1 MKSEE
6 FAAAMFVT
14 LTAFILHS
22 SFIFVDCLK
31 ILHSSFF
38 ILHLFLYLCSKFSK
52 YTYKM
57 QKSQIVLM
65 AAAVVALSSCSKLGK
80 LSSDNFAVTPT
91 PLEAVGGQV
100 PATINGTFPVKYMK
114 KKAVVTVTPVLKYQ
128 GGEAE
133 GQSATFQGE
142 KVEGNATTIQYKVGG
157 TYTMKTNFAYI
168 DPMQSSELYARFD
181 AKLGKKTVS
190 IPEVK
195 IGYGVLATSQL
206 LSRCSMNGATA
217 PDAYQRIIAQKQEA
231 NIKFLINQ
239 ANLRASELNSVSIRD
254 LGKILKEIND
264 NAETR
269 ALQNIEVSAYASPD
283 GRYELNEKLAEK
295 RQNVSSDYLKGEL
308 KKIKMKADVDTKYT
322 AEDWAGFQELIS
334 KSNLQDKE
342 IILRVLSMYQDPE
355 EREQQISNMSE
366 VYTDI
371 KESILPDVNYEVI
384 GRSDEQIIDQFQ
396 QDPSKLSVE
405 EMVYGANKLTKNEA
419 ERKQWNEAIA
429 KQYPSD
435 YRALNNMAQQAIAEG
450 NKAAAENY
458 LKQAASVSK
467 NAPEVNTNL
476 ALLALQSGDVNAAE
490 TYLAK
495 GSGSDTFKEVMG
507 NLNIAKGNYTQAAND
522 LAGANTNSAALAQ
535 ILAKDYTSAKKTLAA
550 IKNAD
555 AITSYLQAILA
566 ARTGDA
572 NTLATSL
579 KSAIQQ
585 DPTLASRAANDLEF
599 AKFASTIKSIVR

>member
-1 MKSEE
+1 
-6 FAAAMFVT
+6 
-14 LTAFILHS
+14 
-22 SFIFVDCLK
+22 
-31 ILHSSFF
+31 
-38 ILHLFLYLCSKFSK
+38 
-52 YTYKM
+52 M

-80 LSSDNFAVTPT
+80 LSSDNFNVTPT

-114 KKAVVTVTPVLKYQ
+114 KKAQVTVTPVLKYQ

-142 KVEGNATTIQYKVGG
+142 KVEGNATTIRYKAGG

-168 DPMQSSELYARFD
+168 EPMLSSELYARFD
-181 AKLGKKTVS
+181 AKVGKKTVS

-206 LSRCSMNGATA
+206 LSRCNMNGATA

-239 ANLRASELNSVSIRD
+239 ANLRASELNSVSIKE

-283 GRYELNEKLAEK
+283 GKYDFNEKLAEK
-295 RQNVSSDYLKGEL
+295 RQNVSSEYLKGEL
-308 KKIKMKADVDTKYT
+308 KKIRMKADVDTKFT
-322 AEDWAGFQELIS
+322 AEDWEGFQELVS

-342 IILRVLSMYQDPE
+342 IILRVLSMYQEPE

-371 KESILPDVNYEVI
+371 KESILPELRRARLIVNYEVI
-384 GRSDEQIIDQFQ
+384 GRSDEQILEQFQ

-405 EMVYGANKLTKNEA
+405 EMVYGANKLTKDEA
-419 ERKQWNEAIA
+419 TRKQWNEAIA

-450 NKAAAENY
+450 NAEAADNY
-458 LKQAASVSK
+458 LKQAAGVSK

-476 ALLALQSGDVNAAE
+476 ALLALKNGDVNAAE

-507 NLNIAKGNYTQAAND
+507 NLNIAKGNYTQAAAD
-522 LAGANTNSAALAQ
+522 LAGVKSNSAALAQ
-535 ILAKDYTSAKKTLAA
+535 ILAKDYASAKKTLASVQ
-550 IKNAD
+550 NAD
-555 AITSYLQAILA
+555 AVTSYLQAVLA
-566 ARTGDA
+566 ARTGDTT
-572 NTLATSL
+572 TLASAL
-579 KSAIQQ
+579 KSAVSQ
-585 DPTLASRAANDLEF
+585 DGTLAARAANDLEF
-599 AKFASTIKSIVR
+599 AKYANIVKSIIK